1 MSILWVFTHSLYQN
15 RFSKF
20 LQQMLLIKLNSQEHC
35 TAVVTFSLLIWSFLV
50 QQTFKLAKKE
60 IVVDLGNRIHLFSFP
75 QQNLYSRGKQYFDIL
90 KFCRLCQQT
99 FQVSLI
105 MLSCFPDMADKM
117 RKLAIFF
124 RTTAYENNL
133 SKEVKLSVGWVMDP

>member
-1 MSILWVFTHSLYQN
+1 
-15 RFSKF
+15 
-20 LQQMLLIKLNSQEHC
+20 
-35 TAVVTFSLLIWSFLV
+35 
-50 QQTFKLAKKE
+50 
-60 IVVDLGNRIHLFSFP
+60 
-75 QQNLYSRGKQYFDIL
+75 
-90 KFCRLCQQT
+90 
-99 FQVSLI
+99 